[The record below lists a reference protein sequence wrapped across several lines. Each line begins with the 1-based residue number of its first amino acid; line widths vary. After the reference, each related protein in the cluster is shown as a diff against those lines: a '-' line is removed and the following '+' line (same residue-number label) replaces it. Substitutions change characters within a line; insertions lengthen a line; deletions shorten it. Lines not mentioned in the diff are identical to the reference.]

1 MGLQTTSLRT
11 THYIECT
18 FTFDHPMPN
27 FSVNSVENP
36 SHSGTLEV
44 HLLGTVDFAAW
55 LGLQEYLTF
64 EISGRNDLNG
74 KLFLCEHPPLITIGR
89 EGTSNDLR
97 IDEEKRDR
105 MGLPV
110 RWVARGGGA
119 FPHASGQLAIYLMIP
134 VDRLD
139 IGPAEFRKRL
149 EAATC
154 ESCIE
159 LKIPAKRLKHSPGI
173 WGRGGQL
180 GFFGSSVRSWTTNH
194 GLFLNV
200 CISPDY
206 LAMTSPNSDDLRG
219 TSIQA
224 HRIQPV
230 QMPQLRESL
239 IRRIA
244 AQFGYATTDV
254 STGHPHLKRTPQ
266 PVTTYV

>member
-1 MGLQTTSLRT
+1 MSCEASDCQN
-11 THYIECT
+11 IERC
-18 FTFDHPMPN
+18 PKNMPVTAAN
-27 FSVNSVENP
+27 TALKPN
-36 SHSGTLEV
+36 HSGALEV
-44 HLLGTVDFAAW
+44 HLLGTVDYSAF
-55 LGLQEYLTF
+55 LGLQEYLTYDL
-64 EISGRNDLNG
+64 SGRNDLTG
-74 KLFLCEHPPLITIGR
+74 KLLLCEHPPLISVGR

-97 IDEEKRDR
+97 VTEEERER
-105 MGLPV
+105 TGLPV
-110 RWVARGGGA
+110 HWGARGGGA
-119 FPHASGQLAIYLMIP
+119 FSHAPGQLAIYLMVP
-134 VDRLD
+134 LDRLG
-139 IGPAEFRKRL
+139 IGPRHFRKRL
-149 EAATC
+149 ETATC

-159 LKIPAKRLKHSPGI
+159 LKIPAKRLDHSPGI

-206 LAMTSPNSDDLRG
+206 LAMTSPNGDDLQA

-244 AQFGYATTDV
+244 AQFGYDTTDV
-254 STGHPHLKRTPQ
+254 STGHPLLKRTTQ